1 MASFP
6 FDVLLVPISEELPCG
21 PDLELE
27 GDPEFMRFQAQIEGV
42 LPASFLSF
50 DRKDAGLAG
59 HVAAA
64 GALLKRSADIRVLCD
79 VAKIFILDRDLGSFS
94 TCIEAL
100 AAWIGERWDN
110 LHPALLDGDPVMR
123 KIALRSLDDNPHTV
137 MPLQVAPL
145 FKSRRLGAMTLRSF
159 LLADGT
165 VKPRAGFEDDGDEAE
180 RVPTAGD
187 LASAIKDADTAEVMQ
202 ARDNAHRLA
211 AALDAIE
218 TLCDERSGQYGA
230 VRLPL
235 LKATVAQL
243 VAVLDKTAAI
253 KDPSLV
259 VSTPP
264 SEEGQGDTDAAYVHV
279 PGHTGN
285 ITSPKGL
292 VMALQAAALYFARHE
307 PSSPVR
313 MLLAQ
318 SEALI
323 GKSFYDALNALA
335 PELVMQ
341 AMIRPAR
348 ELSLSLPLERLAA
361 LLPEIVEE
369 ADDEPDPSAD
379 ESLTWQESQDQQ
391 EVQDASETPDD
402 APGSPDDG
410 PGMDMDDAAAGLSPG
425 ETDAGSADTS
435 PDQDARQDTGQAA
448 ASGAPA
454 AVKAGGPPV
463 MPVAR
468 TRQQALDLLDGAAA
482 FLRQTEPSSPIPFIL
497 EHAKV
502 MAGRDF
508 VTLLRELL
516 PAQVLRVD
524 DD

>member
-6 FDVLLVPISEELPCG
+6 FDVLLVPISAERPSG

-50 DRKDAGLAG
+50 DRKDAGLPG

-64 GALLKRSADIRVLCD
+64 GALLRRSADIRVLCD

-94 TCIEAL
+94 ICIEAL
-100 AAWIGERWDN
+100 AAWVGERWDN

-123 KIALRSLDDNPHTV
+123 TIALRSLDDNPHTV

-165 VKPRAGFEDDGDEAE
+165 VKPRAGFEDDDEEAE
-180 RVPTAGD
+180 RIPTAGD
-187 LASAIKDADTAEVMQ
+187 LASAIKDADTAEVML
-202 ARDNAHRLA
+202 AREQAHRLSR
-211 AALDAIE
+211 ALDSIE

-259 VSTPP
+259 VNEAVQTG
-264 SEEGQGDTDAAYVHV
+264 EQHDADVASAHV
-279 PGHTGN
+279 PGFSGN
-285 ITSPKGL
+285 ITSTKGL

-318 SEALI
+318 AEALI
-323 GKSFYDALNALA
+323 GKSFYDALTALA
-335 PELVMQ
+335 PELVAQ

-361 LLPEIVEE
+361 LLPEPAEESE
-369 ADDEPDPSAD
+369 ADPEPA
-379 ESLTWQESQDQQ
+379 
-391 EVQDASETPDD
+391 PDD
-402 APGSPDDG
+402 NDALDAPDETTGVSPDEETG
-410 PGMDMDDAAAGLSPG
+410 G
-425 ETDAGSADTS
+425 ETDDASAPSEPAEHDADSGHAS
-435 PDQDARQDTGQAA
+435 PDQDASS
-448 ASGAPA
+448 SGASDPD
-454 AVKAGGPPV
+454 AGMKTEAPPV

-468 TRQQALDLLDGAAA
+468 TRQQALDLLDGAAS

-516 PAQVLRVD
+516 PAQLLRVD
-524 DD
+524 VD

>member
-1 MASFP
+1 
-6 FDVLLVPISEELPCG
+6 
-21 PDLELE
+21 
-27 GDPEFMRFQAQIEGV
+27 MRFQAQIEGV

-50 DRKDAGLAG
+50 DRKDAALPG
-59 HVAAA
+59 HVSAA
-64 GALLKRSADIRVLCD
+64 GALLRRSADIRILCD

-94 TCIEAL
+94 ICIEAL
-100 AAWIGERWDN
+100 AAWIGERWDS

-123 KIALRSLDDNPHTV
+123 TIALRSLDDNPHTV

-145 FKSRRLGAMTLRSF
+145 FKSRRLGVMTLRSF

-165 VKPRAGFEDDGDEAE
+165 VKPRAGFEDDGEEAE

-187 LASAIKDADTAEVMQ
+187 VASAIKDADKAEVML
-202 ARDNAHRLA
+202 ARDHAHRLS

-253 KDPSLV
+253 KDPSLI
-259 VSTPP
+259 VSEAPQAGEP
-264 SEEGQGDTDAAYVHV
+264 HDADGAPAHAHV
-279 PGHTGN
+279 PGHSGN
-285 ITSPKGL
+285 ITSTKGL
-292 VMALQAAALYFARHE
+292 IMALQAAALYFARHE

-318 SEALI
+318 AEALI
-323 GKSFYDALNALA
+323 GKSFHDALTALA
-335 PELVMQ
+335 PELVTQ

-361 LLPEIVEE
+361 LLPEIV
-369 ADDEPDPSAD
+369 DEPEPEHEPEPDQGADERQTWQDAEMSAD
-379 ESLTWQESQDQQ
+379 MAESQSGDG
-391 EVQDASETPDD
+391 
-402 APGSPDDG
+402 PGREPDDG
-410 PGMDMDDAAAGLSPG
+410 IASSSPD
-425 ETDAGSADTS
+425 ENTAGSDLAL
-435 PDQDARQDTGQAA
+435 PDPDKRSSGHPVAPPGIQTGAA
-448 ASGAPA
+448 
-454 AVKAGGPPV
+454 PV

-468 TRQQALDLLDGAAA
+468 TRQQALDLLEEAAS
-482 FLRQTEPSSPIPFIL
+482 FLRQNEPSSPIPFIL

-524 DD
+524 ED

>member
-1 MASFP
+1 
-6 FDVLLVPISEELPCG
+6 
-21 PDLELE
+21 
-27 GDPEFMRFQAQIEGV
+27 MRFQAQIEGV

-50 DRKDAGLAG
+50 DRKDAGLPG
-59 HVAAA
+59 HAATA

-94 TCIEAL
+94 ICVEAL
-100 AAWIGERWDN
+100 AAWIDERWAD
-110 LHPALLDGDPVMR
+110 LHPALIDGDPVMR
-123 KIALRSLDDNPHTV
+123 TIALRSLDDNPHTV

-159 LLADGT
+159 LLADGS
-165 VKPRAGFEDDGDEAE
+165 VKPRAGFEDDEEAE

-187 LASAIKDADTAEVMQ
+187 IASAIKDADAAEVMQ
-202 ARDNAHRLA
+202 ARGHAHRLSA
-211 AALDAIE
+211 AIAAIE

-235 LKATVAQL
+235 LKATAAQL
-243 VAVLDKTAAI
+243 VAVLDRTAAV
-253 KDPSLV
+253 KDPTLAV
-259 VSTPP
+259 VESAAPAD
-264 SEEGQGDTDAAYVHV
+264 EGEGEGAAVHV
-279 PGHTGN
+279 PGIAGA
-285 ITSPKGL
+285 IASSQGL
-292 VMALQAAALYFARHE
+292 IMAMQAAALYFARHE

-318 SEALI
+318 AEALI
-323 GKSFYDALNALA
+323 GKSFYDALSALA

-361 LLPEIVEE
+361 LLPDDI
-369 ADDEPDPSAD
+369 DEPDAD
-379 ESLTWQESQDQQ
+379 AEEQGGEDASQDSPSEIQ
-391 EVQDASETPDD
+391 EDAEPAPDGE
-402 APGSPDDG
+402 PLDG
-410 PGMDMDDAAAGLSPG
+410 PEDGAALAETGGMASDAVRRAPDAGRAAG
-425 ETDAGSADTS
+425 EAG
-435 PDQDARQDTGQAA
+435 
-448 ASGAPA
+448 
-454 AVKAGGPPV
+454 AGGPPAK
-463 MPVAR
+463 PVAR
-468 TRQQALDLLDGAAA
+468 TRQQALDLLEGAAA
-482 FLRQTEPSSPIPFIL
+482 YLRQTEPSSPIPFIL

-516 PAQVLRVD
+516 PAQLLRVD